1 MEKDKKILNEQEL
14 GKVNGG
20 SHLDSD
26 EVEALKAGTRLIIE
40 DKWGKDVGACIYNGN
55 TRDGA
60 NFYNMTRL
68 YVQLTEIYDEWI
80 IKCLIY
86 EEDNLDEHDLARLPN
101 PKVGDIVTISRWN
114 LDFPE
119 RA

>member
-1 MEKDKKILNEQEL
+1 MNKILNEQEL
-14 GKVNGG
+14 EKVNGG

-26 EVEALKAGTRLIIE
+26 EVKELRAGAKLVIE
-40 DKWGKDVGACIYNGN
+40 DEWGKDIGTCIYTGN
-55 TRDGA
+55 TRDGK

-68 YVQLTEIYDEWI
+68 YVTLTEIYDEWI

-86 EEDNLDEHDLARLPN
+86 EEDNLDDHDLARLPN
-101 PKVGDIVTISRWN
+101 PEVGDIVAISRYN